1 MYARVV
7 RFTDVRSD
15 RPDQLDAGQIEGGE
29 GPPPGVN
36 AKGIRMMV
44 DESQGTAVVVIF
56 FDSEEDMK
64 QGNEALDAMDASET
78 PGTRASVDIC
88 EVKASMDV

>member
-7 RFTDVRSD
+7 RFTDVK
-15 RPDQLDAGQIEGGE
+15 PDQIDRIKGEVEGGG

-36 AKGIRMMV
+36 AKGIRVMV
-44 DESQGTAVVVIF
+44 DESQGTAVVVLF

-64 QGNEALDAMDASET
+64 QADEALGAMDSSDT
-78 PGTRASVDIC
+78 PGTRASVDRC
-88 EVKASMDV
+88 EVAASMDA

>member
-7 RFTDVRSD
+7 RFTDVKSD
-15 RPDQLDAGQIEGGE
+15 QIDRIKGEIEGGD

-36 AKGIRMMV
+36 AKGIRVMV
-44 DESQGTAVVVIF
+44 DESQGTAVVVLF

-64 QGNEALDAMDASET
+64 QADAKTWRRWT
-78 PGTRASVDIC
+78 PARRPAPAPRSI
-88 EVKASMDV
+88 AAR

>member
-7 RFTDVRSD
+7 RFTDVKSD
-15 RPDQLDAGQIEGGE
+15 QIDRIKGEIEGGD

-36 AKGIRMMV
+36 AKGIRVMV
-44 DESQGTAVVVIF
+44 DESQGTAVVVLF

-64 QGNEALDAMDASET
+64 QADATMEAMDTGET
-78 PGTRASVDIC
+78 PGTRASVDRC

>member
-7 RFTDVRSD
+7 RFTDVDID
-15 RPDQLDAGQIEGGE
+15 RINSTAGQIEGGE
-29 GPPPGVN
+29 GPPPGVP

-56 FDSEEDMK
+56 FDSEEDMN

>member
-7 RFTDVRSD
+7 RFTDVKQDQID
-15 RPDQLDAGQIEGGE
+15 RIKGEIEGGD

-36 AKGIRMMV
+36 AKGIKVMV
-44 DESQGTAVVVIF
+44 DDSQGTAVVALF

-64 QGNEALDAMDASET
+64 QADEVMEAMDSGET
-78 PGTRASVDIC
+78 PGTRASVDRC
-88 EVKASMDV
+88 EVKVSMDA